1 MKKID
6 CKTVFAVVLMT
17 VPATVLALPD
27 FLMEGWTDIEIPST
41 AYPELQARDVIL
53 YNRGNSLQ
61 VRAGGFV
68 QCTNMSLYGES
79 TQGVAYP
86 NLMNTVSVSGTGSF
100 LNVVED
106 LSLWSPDAPGQP
118 GDPFDIPREIPTSM
132 SISAGGR
139 VVVGGEV
146 SVENGSW
153 ISLGVGGR
161 LETPM
166 VMGNLIVRG
175 TFAPGLSPGDSV
187 VDGGLTVAGDGTLEM
202 ELGGYTAGTQCDRL
216 TVNSLSELDGT
227 LEFVFLDSFSPTNG
241 ARFDVFNWTGGKT
254 GEFSAINAPGLGD
267 GLEWDVSMLYT
278 DGTLT
283 VIPEP
288 GTFALLAVFG
298 GGLLMFRRASRR

>member
-1 MKKID
+1 MKKIN
-6 CKTVFAVVLMT
+6 CKTVFAVALIT
-17 VPATVLALPD
+17 VPESVLALPD
-27 FLMEGWTDIEIPST
+27 VIMEGWTDIEVPST
-41 AYPELQARDVIL
+41 AYPELQARDVIM

-79 TQGVAYP
+79 TLGIAYP
-86 NLMNTVSVSGTGSF
+86 NLMNTVSVSGNGS
-100 LNVVED
+100 LLQVVGN
-106 LSLWSPDAPGQP
+106 LSLWSPDAPGQS

-132 SISAGGR
+132 SISSGGR

-166 VMGNLIVRG
+166 VKGDLTVRG
-175 TFAPGLSPGDSV
+175 TFAPGPNPGDSV
-187 VDGGLTVAGDGTLEM
+187 VDGTLTVAEDGTLEM
-202 ELGGYTAGTQCDRL
+202 ELGACPVGTQCDRL
-216 TVNSLSELDGT
+216 TVNGLSELGGT
-227 LEFVFLDSFSPTNG
+227 LEFVFLDGFAPTNG
-241 ARFDVFNWTGGKT
+241 ARFDVFNWDGGMEGGFAHVET
-254 GEFSAINAPGLGD
+254 PQLAG
-267 GLEWDVSMLYT
+267 GLEWDTSALYT
-278 DGTLT
+278 DGTLS